1 MTFRSDEF
9 RLLYKECPMFC
20 LWAVSKG
27 ILFLPKQFAEAEDEF
42 GEYDLTSKLYVFMK
56 RLHQSYSTVMLMD
69 AEERDKIFK
78 MEMKLIEEEQKQAKE
93 ANNKN

>member
-1 MTFRSDEF
+1 
-9 RLLYKECPMFC
+9 MFC
-20 LWAVSKG
+20 LWAAPKG
-27 ILFLPKQFAEAEDEF
+27 ILFLPRQIAESEDES

-93 ANNKN
+93 AQNKK

>member
-1 MTFRSDEF
+1 
-9 RLLYKECPMFC
+9 MFC
-20 LWAVSKG
+20 LWAAPKG
-27 ILFLPKQFAEAEDEF
+27 ILFLPRQIVESEDEF
-42 GEYDLTSKLYVFMK
+42 GNYDLTSKLYVFMK

-93 ANNKN
+93 ANNKK

>member
-1 MTFRSDEF
+1 MTFKSDEI
-9 RLLYKECPMFC
+9 RLLYREYPMFC
-20 LWAVSKG
+20 LWAITKG
-27 ILFLPKQFAEAEDEF
+27 ILFLPRQIAESEDEF

-93 ANNKN
+93 AQNKK